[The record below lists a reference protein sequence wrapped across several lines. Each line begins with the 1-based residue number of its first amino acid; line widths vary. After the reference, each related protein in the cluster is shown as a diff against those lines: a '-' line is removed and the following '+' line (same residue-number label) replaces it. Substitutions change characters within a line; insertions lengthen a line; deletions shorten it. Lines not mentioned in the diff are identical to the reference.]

1 MKLDV
6 DFEIS
11 DKYYGFKTKDDL
23 AGVKLLTGEFADTE
37 FTFTVITVA
46 EEENP
51 DGTLSIS
58 FDYTVHESKEPITED
73 VRPKFELILGD
84 VLNSILT
91 NALQEAEK
99 RYKNESR
106 EKNTEAPAE

>member
-11 DKYYGFKTKDDL
+11 DKFYGFKTKDDL
-23 AGVKLLTGEFADTE
+23 AGVKILTGEFANTE

-46 EEENP
+46 EEENL
-51 DGTLSIS
+51 DGSMSIS

-73 VRPKFELILGD
+73 IRPKFEIVLGN
-84 VLNSILT
+84 VLNSILM

-106 EKNTEAPAE
+106 EENPKAPTE

>member
-6 DFEIS
+6 DFQIS
-11 DKYYGFKTKDDL
+11 HKDYGFKTKDDL
-23 AGVKLLTGEFADTE
+23 ASIKILTGPFIDTE
-37 FTFTVITVA
+37 FTFNVITLA

-51 DGTLSIS
+51 DGTMSIS
-58 FDYTVHESKEPITED
+58 FDYTIHESKEPIVED
-73 VRPKFELILGD
+73 ILSKFEIVLGD

-91 NALQEAEK
+91 NALHEAEK

-106 EKNTEAPAE
+106 EENPKAPTE